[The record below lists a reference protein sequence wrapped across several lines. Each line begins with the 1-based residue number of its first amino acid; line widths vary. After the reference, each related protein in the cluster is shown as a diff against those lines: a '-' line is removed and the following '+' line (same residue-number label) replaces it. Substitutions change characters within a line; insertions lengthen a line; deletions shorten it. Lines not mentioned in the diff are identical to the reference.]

1 MTSYTTIPIFT
12 EQNDTTQSVYSKIV
26 YLSKICIAILDY
38 VIVMSPPVDTQKD
51 AHLLTQSEIIA
62 LGQNER
68 FSTTFHSLIKDCL
81 KEPNI

>member
-1 MTSYTTIPIFT
+1 
-12 EQNDTTQSVYSKIV
+12 
-26 YLSKICIAILDY
+26 
-38 VIVMSPPVDTQKD
+38 MSPPVDTQKD

-62 LGQNER
+62 LGHNER